1 MTNIDEVM
9 EVWGEYIKT
18 IDDWQLLIGGIEPKV
33 GGCGLVYE
41 VPNPIDRSNES
52 FAIAD
57 MRELELSEPHRHDN
71 DEVEIYFVI
80 AGIGKIAVGEDI
92 QDLRPGVAVPTPSG
106 TVHITLP
113 GEGLVLAV
121 VNTPP
126 FNIDNYVPVS
136 PADEA
141 IAKTIALLRDQ

>member
-1 MTNIDEVM
+1 MADINEVM
-9 EVWGEYIKT
+9 EVWGDYIRM
-18 IDDWQLLIGGIEPKV
+18 INDWESLVEGIEPKV

-41 VPNPIDRSNES
+41 VPNPIDRPNES

-57 MRELELSEPHRHDN
+57 MRQLELSEPHRHDN

-80 AGIGKIAVGEDI
+80 AGVGKIAVGDDI
-92 QDLRPGVAVPTPSG
+92 QDLTPGTAVPTPSG

-113 GEGLVLAV
+113 GEGLILAV

-136 PADEA
+136 PADEV
-141 IAKTIALLRDQ
+141 IAATIEKLQAA